1 MKTGSKIF
9 TIVCCA
15 VGGAL
20 LLAACALF
28 VTGMTL
34 EDWDFT
40 ALNTARYQTRTQT
53 FTARQ
58 SIAGGN
64 PLCSDDE

>member
-15 VGGAL
+15 LGGAL

-28 VTGMTL
+28 VTGMAL
-34 EDWDFT
+34 EGWD
-40 ALNTARYQTRTQT
+40 
-53 FTARQ
+53 
-58 SIAGGN
+58 
-64 PLCSDDE
+64 